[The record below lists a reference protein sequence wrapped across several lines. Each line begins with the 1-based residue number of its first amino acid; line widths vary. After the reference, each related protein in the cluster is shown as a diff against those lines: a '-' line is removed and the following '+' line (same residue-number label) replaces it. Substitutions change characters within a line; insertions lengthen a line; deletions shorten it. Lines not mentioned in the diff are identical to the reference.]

1 MNIYLKIDEFYHFI
15 YKQKIRLS
23 KEEFERYETD
33 EENFEEYLILGELYI
48 EGQRYIEYPN
58 IKENIKLR

>member
-1 MNIYLKIDEFYHFI
+1 MNIYLKIDEFYHYI

-23 KEEFERYETD
+23 KEEFERYEMD
-33 EENFEEYLILGELYI
+33 EENFEEYLIPGELYI

-58 IKENIKLR
+58 IKRNIKLR